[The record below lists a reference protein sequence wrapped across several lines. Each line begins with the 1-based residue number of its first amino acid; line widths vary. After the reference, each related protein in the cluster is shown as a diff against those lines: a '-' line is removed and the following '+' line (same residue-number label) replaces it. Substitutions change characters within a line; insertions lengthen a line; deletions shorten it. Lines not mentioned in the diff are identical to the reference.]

1 MIHRAVICC
10 LLLMVSCFPVMAAG
24 LDAAATEVTQ
34 ASQFSFFY
42 SFIQMISA
50 LLVVIG
56 LILLVYYLA
65 SRLMRKIPALTPSN
79 QYIRVLEV
87 RTIGPRKALLL
98 VEVSGE
104 YLLLASSGD
113 NLNLVSRIS
122 MLEELELIK
131 DDEDRL
137 PFVTQLKRKLSR
149 SREEENVTASS

>member
-1 MIHRAVICC
+1 MIHRAVTCC
-10 LLLMVSCFPVMAAG
+10 LLLIVWCFPAMAAG
-24 LDAAATEVTQ
+24 LDTTAKEVTS

-42 SFIQMISA
+42 SFLQMLAA
-50 LLVVIG
+50 LLLVIG

-98 VEVSGE
+98 VEVAGE

-122 MLEELELIK
+122 MLEELELLK

-149 SREEENVTASS
+149 SREEENVTAPS

>member
-1 MIHRAVICC
+1 MIHRAVTCC
-10 LLLMVSCFPVMAAG
+10 LLLIVWCSPAMAAG
-24 LDAAATEVTQ
+24 SDATATEVTK
-34 ASQFSFFY
+34 ASQFSFFH
-42 SFIQMISA
+42 SFIQMLAA
-50 LLVVIG
+50 LMLVIG
-56 LILLVYYLA
+56 LILLVYYLS

-98 VEVSGE
+98 VEVAGE

-137 PFVTQLKRKLSR
+137 PFVTHLKRKLSR
-149 SREEENVTASS
+149 SREEQNATISS